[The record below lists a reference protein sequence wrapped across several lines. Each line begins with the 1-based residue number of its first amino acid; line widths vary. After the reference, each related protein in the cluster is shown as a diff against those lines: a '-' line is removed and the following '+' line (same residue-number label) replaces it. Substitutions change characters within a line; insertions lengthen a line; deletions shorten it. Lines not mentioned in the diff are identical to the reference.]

1 MQLAVK
7 SDIGR
12 VRSVNED
19 RAAVQAFGSNKGWA
33 VIADGMG
40 GHQAG
45 DTASQLA
52 IDMIRKGLDELD
64 ESYTLEQCQEK
75 ITSVIEAANTH
86 IFQCAQADEHLR
98 GMGTTIVL
106 AWISGDDLL
115 ISHVGDSRAY
125 LYQNETLTQLT
136 EDHSLVNELVK
147 SGQITKEEAD
157 HHPRRN
163 VLTRALGTEEFIW
176 IDHHS
181 YKWEQGNMLLLCS
194 DGLTNKVD
202 LETITNVMASKI
214 VLEDKVNELVDL
226 ALQAGGDDN
235 VSVILLLNDTEVAR
249 KEEK

>member
-19 RAAVQAFGSNKGWA
+19 RAAVQANGPNKGWA
-33 VIADGMG
+33 IIADGMG

-52 IDMIRKGLDELD
+52 IDTIRKGLDELD
-64 ESYTLEQCQEK
+64 ESYTLEQCRQK
-75 ITSVIEAANTH
+75 IAQVIEAANAS
-86 IFQCAQADEHLR
+86 IFQAAQADDSLR
-98 GMGTTIVL
+98 GMGTTVVV
-106 AWISGDDLL
+106 AWICGKDLL

-125 LYQNETLTQLT
+125 LYQNHTLIQLT

-157 HHPRRN
+157 QHPRRN
-163 VLTRALGTEEFIW
+163 VLTRALGTEEAIW

-181 YKWEQGNMLLLCS
+181 FKWEYGNMLLLCS

-202 LETITNVMASKI
+202 FETMKNVIAKKS
-214 VLEDKVNELVDL
+214 VLEEKADELVDL

-235 VSVILLLNDTEVAR
+235 VSVILLRNDTAMAR
-249 KEEK
+249 EEEK